1 MATGMITIRRGGH
14 LIWQA
19 MHGYTLK
26 EVQTS
31 FKKFNAKQFLKL
43 LQEDKQIELYK
54 VSKPD
59 RPHNFWKRNSLGI
72 DLFTESAFLQKL
84 NYIHSNPVMAG
95 FCKFEEEY
103 EYSSAAFYLN
113 NDTPFIF
120 LQHYK
125 G

>member
-1 MATGMITIRRGGH
+1 MDNHIH

-26 EVQTS
+26 EVQAS
-31 FKKFNAKQFLKL
+31 FKKFTAKQFLKL
-43 LQEDKQIELYK
+43 LQEDKQIDLYK

-59 RPHNFWKRNSLGI
+59 RQHNFWKRNSLGI
-72 DLFTESAFLQKL
+72 ELFTESAFLQKL
-84 NYIHSNPVMAG
+84 NYIHNNPVMAG

-103 EYSSAAFYLN
+103 KYSSAAFYLS
-113 NDTPFIF
+113 NDTPYIF